1 MSRSVRSERPPVN
14 GCITLH
20 SSSNQASAHPAPCY
34 RAIDSCDENYAL
46 VFLIVLMGTKVF
58 ALDQQFRLNKPEAQT
73 VVLMGEFN
81 EWHGQAMT
89 KGADG
94 YWSLTIPL
102 APGTYGYKF
111 LVDGK
116 DWVLD
121 PNNANRKLVDGVENS
136 AVAVTSDPSPA
147 ATTASSP
154 TAPHSSGGL
163 ALNGGETI
171 TLEAQLSQKRQSQA
185 TAEGYPHLLH
195 ARVAIAAP
203 EGFDS
208 RKPRLALVISN
219 TEAYSNIDA
228 MQQFKD
234 AALGRSLVAD
244 IPAAPRIRASSRPT
258 WRANITELSAFS

>member
-1 MSRSVRSERPPVN
+1 
-14 GCITLH
+14 
-20 SSSNQASAHPAPCY
+20 
-34 RAIDSCDENYAL
+34 
-46 VFLIVLMGTKVF
+46 MGTKVF